1 MIIKLKFELIKL
13 FVDNLIDIVSK
24 VIGFMGQRC
33 DSAKIIGKKQRILY
47 VL

>member
-24 VIGFMGQRC
+24 IIGFMG
-33 DSAKIIGKKQRILY
+33 
-47 VL
+47 